1 MSLDMTEGLAMSKEI
16 LKEVS
21 LRITDFTGWQKVDV
35 VLNDDV
41 LHVECEQQLLLRYN
55 LRTGQEI
62 YGRVRHVGFRAEDLV
77 DLKLRLL
84 KDTKA

>member
-1 MSLDMTEGLAMSKEI
+1 MSKEI

-21 LRITDFTGWQKVDV
+21 SRIANFTGWQNVEV

-41 LHVECEQQLLLRYN
+41 LHVECEQQLLVRYN

-62 YGRVRHVGFRAEDLV
+62 YGRVRHVGFRKDDLI

-84 KDTKA
+84 NDTKA